1 MNHDLA
7 WLSQTFLACRS
18 GRSIVDVQH
27 SISTLTNSLH
37 EPHRQTL
44 VNTLETLSKVSSHCP
59 RGLRSSHPLD
69 VQLLLDYL
77 RGLSQNGPRR
87 YRKLAN
93 MASEWQAL
101 SASVQTL
108 INTAHSLHFDVTVCC
123 VAQTTDAT
131 LTVIVQA
138 IAQLPQL
145 ATDMQADCIIEILL
159 SGFELD
165 LFDPSEYAYIY
176 WLLWKAATLRT
187 SSANTNETVSA
198 AQYRRKA
205 VVSHLARIT
214 FAVRIHPSCAGTANA
229 CRSCCACVMRPL

>member
-1 MNHDLA
+1 
-7 WLSQTFLACRS
+7 
-18 GRSIVDVQH
+18 
-27 SISTLTNSLH
+27 
-37 EPHRQTL
+37 
-44 VNTLETLSKVSSHCP
+44 
-59 RGLRSSHPLD
+59 
-69 VQLLLDYL
+69 
-77 RGLSQNGPRR
+77 
-87 YRKLAN
+87 

-101 SASVQTL
+101 SANAQSL
-108 INTAHSLHFDVTVCC
+108 INIAQSMHCDLTVRCLAPETN
-123 VAQTTDAT
+123 VT
-131 LTVIVQA
+131 LTIIVQA

-176 WLLWKAATLRT
+176 GLLWKAATLRT

-198 AQYRRKA
+198 AQHRRKA